1 MAPRDPLGPP
11 RQNLTNASRQWDTVT
26 DMGAQHTTT
35 ARHGGPRS
43 IVDWTP
49 GAEYRRIA
57 VTKATPAIGAH
68 VTGADLANLDD
79 ETFVEIHRALLEHC
93 VIFFRDQ
100 NLTIDQHIDFG
111 RRFGDL
117 DIHPAAGNATGRE
130 EILVIS
136 ADENSAR
143 ANGEGWHSDV
153 SCLPEP
159 PMGSILYMHEVPP
172 TGGDTMFANMYAAYD
187 ALSDHMKAY
196 LEGLRAVHSGE
207 HIYRGTYG
215 VDKETYPRA
224 AHPIVRTH
232 PETGRKCL
240 FVNRAFTTHIQ
251 GVPRDESDAILSYLY
266 AHMEH
271 PNFQV
276 RFQWE
281 PGSIAFWDNR
291 CAQHRAIWDYW
302 PHRRYGHRV
311 TVKGDSPF

>member
-1 MAPRDPLGPP
+1 
-11 RQNLTNASRQWDTVT
+11 
-26 DMGAQHTTT
+26 MGATTDT
-35 ARHGGPRS
+35 KKRRGGPRS
-43 IVDWTP
+43 HVDWTP
-49 GAEYRRIA
+49 GEPYRRIT
-57 VTKATPAIGAH
+57 VTKSTPAVGAT
-68 VTGADLANLDD
+68 VTGANLADLDD
-79 ETFVEIHRALLEHC
+79 ETFAELRRALLEHC
-93 VIFFRDQ
+93 VVFFRDQ
-100 NLTIDQHIDFG
+100 HMTIDQHIAFG

-117 DIHPAAGNATGRE
+117 DVHPAAGNATGRE

-172 TGGDTMFANMYAAYD
+172 TGGDTMFASMYAAYD
-187 ALSDHMKAY
+187 ALSEKMRSY
-196 LEGLRAVHSGE
+196 LEGLTAVHSGE
-207 HIYRGTYG
+207 HIYRGTYEG
-215 VDKETYPRA
+215 VEDKASYPRSS
-224 AHPIVRTH
+224 HPVVRTH

-251 GVPRDESDAILSYLY
+251 GVPRDESDAILAYLY
-266 AHMEH
+266 DHMEH

-281 PGSIAFWDNR
+281 PNSVAFWDNR

-311 TVKGDSPF
+311 TVKGDTPF